1 VSRADPGVIT
11 VRPFTLDDLE
21 EAADFC
27 DRARLDDPGIEPF
40 AQRLA
45 LIATGPRAMLPLW
58 QVAEGEDGL
67 LHGIAFAAV
76 REQRESA
83 NVALGKV
90 ESHAENVPPVKAT
103 PVVGVV
109 SRPPRQPYAGMPNLG
124 ALAGSR
130 VGKSA
135 AVLPVA
141 PERPQGIYPKT
152 LQPAKPREPLVLKP
166 ARPPEPQGPLVSQS
180 LGSNPSGAAARGLS
194 SNTAAS
200 PSPTA
205 FTSTFAQTSASTNA
219 PLAAIKPL
227 RTTLEIYVAVAP
239 QLRRQSLGRALLE
252 PLMQWVQAAQEP
264 VALRAR
270 VNDLPD
276 SRAGLSF
283 LKALGFSASVA
294 QLTLSWAQGPIAP
307 RELPALS
314 LRQLAPGDSAGLQ
327 QLSRLTDAAWAGAPD
342 AFQTRADELAQLMSE
357 LGRLVILASADGRGV
372 GYLSGVWLGKTLGIE
387 EVAVLPDY
395 RRAGVGRALVT
406 FALQQNARAAILSV
420 SEENRAA
427 RAMYRALGFK
437 ETARKLILTLAGGP
451 PV

>member
-1 VSRADPGVIT
+1 MARSDPGVIT

-21 EAADFC
+21 AAADFC
-27 DRARLDDPGIEPF
+27 DRARLEDPSIEPF

-67 LHGIAFAAV
+67 VHGIAFAAV

-90 ESHAENVPPVKAT
+90 ESHAENVPAPKAP
-103 PVVGVV
+103 PVVGAV
-109 SRPPRQPYAGMPNLG
+109 SKAPRQPYAGMPNLG

-130 VGKSA
+130 VGKPP

-141 PERPQGIYPKT
+141 PEKPQGIYPKT
-152 LQPAKPREPLVLKP
+152 LQPAKPREAVLTLKP
-166 ARPPEPQGPLVSQS
+166 ARPPASKESLVSQS
-180 LGSNPSGAAARGLS
+180 LGRQSNERTGFASLA
-194 SNTAAS
+194 AAS
-200 PSPTA
+200 PSP
-205 FTSTFAQTSASTNA
+205 FTSTSTLASTSAKV

-227 RTTLEIYVAVAP
+227 RTTLEIYAAVAP

-252 PLMQWVQAAQEP
+252 PLVQWVQEAQEP

-270 VNDLPD
+270 VNDAPE
-276 SRAGLSF
+276 SRAGLAF

-294 QLTLSWAQGPIAP
+294 QLTLNWSQATLVP

-406 FALQQNARAAILSV
+406 FALQKNARAAILSV

-427 RAMYRALGFK
+427 RAMYRPLGFTQ
-437 ETARKLILTLAGGP
+437 TARKLIYTLQGGG
-451 PV
+451 

>member
-1 VSRADPGVIT
+1 VARSDPGVIT

-21 EAADFC
+21 AAADFC
-27 DRARLDDPGIEPF
+27 DRARLEDPGIEPF

-90 ESHAENVPPVKAT
+90 ESHAENVPAPKAPPVIGAVSKA
-103 PVVGVV
+103 
-109 SRPPRQPYAGMPNLG
+109 PRQPYAGMPNLG

-141 PERPQGIYPKT
+141 PEKPQGIYPKT
-152 LQPAKPREPLVLKP
+152 LQPAKPREAALTLKP
-166 ARPPEPQGPLVSQS
+166 ARPPERKESVAYQPLGQQLKEESGFAS
-180 LGSNPSGAAARGLS
+180 LAAK
-194 SNTAAS
+194 S
-200 PSPTA
+200 PSP
-205 FTSTFAQTSASTNA
+205 FTSTPTLASTSTSTKV

-252 PLMQWVQAAQEP
+252 PLMQWVQEAQEP

-270 VNDLPD
+270 VNDAPE
-276 SRAGLSF
+276 SRAGLAF
-283 LKALGFSASVA
+283 LKALGFAASVA
-294 QLTLSWAQGPIAP
+294 QLTLNWSEATLVP

-314 LRQLAPGDSAGLQ
+314 LRQLVPGDSAGLQ

-395 RRAGVGRALVT
+395 RRAGIGRALVT

-437 ETARKLILTLAGGP
+437 ETARKLIYTLQGGG
-451 PV
+451 